1 MADKPNGVPAKDL
14 RTVPAHCRFL
24 SFVLIV
30 ATVVF
35 GCLVFTS
42 VTPPKFWE
50 HLVPW
55 RRFFGVGI
63 LANVVW
69 FYSLGLIYAKDRR
82 QFKVRRFNGIVTL
95 ICLLITFGLGWWMRP
110 IAGIQSDINLVDVIV
125 DSAFYLSVLLN
136 AGWFFYLFAP
146 LVREQILNAILF
158 MVLFVWGCVL
168 YYCFPV
174 DDSALSR
181 DKVERQ
187 IEAPNRT
194 VAAFFPS
201 RGGFETVAAREK
213 EAKAKEDA
221 RKKAEDDAAAK
232 DNNNDKSDQKN
243 VPKKKPSTDDANGLR
258 LHYFLFHTS
267 VLFYVALITFS
278 IFGRGIVNG
287 VRKWLT
293 SWKRLNVFWGRSD
306 AGLLLARSIVT
317 TTDGDEVFFMLQQ
330 KSGDGDEWR
339 TLTRDID
346 DMKGMWS
353 FTYDSNAVET
363 DVSKDKL
370 SQAKGRR
377 HFFMDESGHVNVSM
391 ADRIVKILRKH
402 RPRPGIRG
410 FWDAFCAGMFVRW
423 FVDSKRWWRYNGGEE
438 FPGVK
443 GTFCERLSHHV
454 KVVSGHPRFLRKL
467 FREGTKYRNLRAKW
481 FGPRRGLWGR
491 YLHHLEKWRRHP
503 RHLWK
508 LLWMDTDRKSKC
520 RHRVDAWAKPF
531 LYVRIEASADELVF
545 QRWAANV
552 RDVVMP
558 VLVRESQLIAK
569 DFIGNYPLLVMPGV
583 KVDCARCLVSEG
595 EFNVLLIGF
604 GAGGQDILSEIMC
617 NGQFVQSYS
626 NGKPVQVRLH
636 VDIVEQDNK
645 VIEEYCIRHP
655 LATRHPRFSAHGQDE
670 CFDVNFVPPDK
681 KSKDNSSDNDKV
693 RVEDKTFD
701 DWFRRRLECKDGE
714 GNTIKRNPY
723 NRIIVCLKGDNKT
736 LGIANKIVEFARRQG
751 VEIGPNVVFAR
762 VKDPARNRYLPQGR
776 ICSCFARSQ
785 QPDPASN
792 ITFFGDLKDIYAFD
806 RINVETVDTMAKVLN
821 SRYGDYGHKLAD
833 VAKREAQWCEASFF
847 DQLSSRA
854 AAEGQRNIL
863 LLLGLVYCRAGQSNS
878 IAQLPSEI
886 KDVLNDENS
895 SVLRTLAIN
904 EHMRWNA
911 FHVMMGYRQWKVL
924 ARDRK
929 GMDPDARKD
938 LPEPRPEKIRANQL
952 ATIGKHA
959 DMVPF
964 DTLPE
969 VAMLLEEWN
978 TGHAPPQ
985 SERWRFEGLRADS
998 PQAWDITFCQIVDK
1012 VAEAAGLSFVSIVR
1026 CRREA

>member
-1 MADKPNGVPAKDL
+1 MADKPKEVPAKDL

-42 VTPPKFWE
+42 ITPPKFWG

-82 QFKVRRFNGIVTL
+82 QFKARRFNGIVTV

-110 IAGIQSDINLVDVIV
+110 VAGIQSNITLVDVIV

-136 AGWFFYLFAP
+136 AGWFFYLLAP
-146 LVREQILNAILF
+146 LVRAQILNAILF

-174 DDSALSR
+174 DDSVLSR

-201 RGGFETVAAREK
+201 RGGFETVA
-213 EAKAKEDA
+213 
-221 RKKAEDDAAAK
+221 K
-232 DNNNDKSDQKN
+232 DNNNDKSNQKN
-243 VPKKKPSTDDANGLR
+243 TPRDKPAKDDANGLR
-258 LHYFLFHTS
+258 LHYFVFHTF

-293 SWKRLNVFWGRSD
+293 SWMRLNVFWGRSD

-391 ADRIVKILRKH
+391 ADRIVNLLRDN
-402 RPRPGIRG
+402 RPTPGISG
-410 FWDAFCAGMFVRW
+410 LWKALCAGMIVRW
-423 FVDSKRWWRYNGGEE
+423 WKDCYVRTWKDCREWWKYNPSKSFRHKQDFLEWCKYCKDRWG
-438 FPGVK
+438 
-443 GTFCERLSHHV
+443 
-454 KVVSGHPRFLRKL
+454 KL
-467 FREGTKYRNLRAKW
+467 KW
-481 FGPRRGLWGR
+481 
-491 YLHHLEKWRRHP
+491 
-503 RHLWK
+503 
-508 LLWMDTDRKSKC
+508 D
-520 RHRVDAWAKPF
+520 KPF
-531 LYVRIEASADELVF
+531 LYVRIEAPSDELTY
-545 QRWAANV
+545 QTWAANV
-552 RDVVMP
+552 REFVTP
-558 VLVRESQLIAK
+558 VLVRESQLVAK
-569 DFIGNYPLLVMPGV
+569 DFIKKYPLLNIPRVAE
-583 KVDCARCLVSEG
+583 KIDTTTALVDVEKI
-595 EFNVLLIGF
+595 NILLIGL
-604 GAGGQDILSEIMC
+604 GSTGQDILNEIIC
-617 NGQFVQSYS
+617 NGQFVRSYKKNGQSV
-626 NGKPVQVRLH
+626 PVHLH
-636 VDIVEQDNK
+636 VDVVEQDEK

-655 LATRHPRFSAHGQDE
+655 LATRHPKFSAIELGNGQGGCRRVGGEDRDGGDPRY
-670 CFDVNFVPPDK
+670 DVVFVDGTDNGIDK
-681 KSKDNSSDNDKV
+681 NEDKIAAGEHENKNITSKNEDKIIAGGNEDKCNKEVIDGGSV

-701 DWFRRRLECKDGE
+701 DWFRKRLDLAGKKC
-714 GNTIKRNPY
+714 PY
-723 NRIIVCLKGDNKT
+723 DRIIVCLKGDDKT
-736 LGIANKIVEFARRQG
+736 LGIGRKIVEFSRRYG
-751 VEIGPNVVFAR
+751 VVIGSGVVFAH
-762 VKDPARNRYLPQGR
+762 VKDPSRNRYLPHGKIYSIFSKKNEEQDAG
-776 ICSCFARSQ
+776 
-785 QPDPASN
+785 
-792 ITFFGDLKDIYAFD
+792 ITLFGDLDKIYSFE
-806 RINVETVDTMAKVLN
+806 RIDVETVDEMAKVIN
-821 SRYGDYGHKLAD
+821 SRYNKSKDGRGFRRDLKDKAM
-833 VAKREAQWCEASFF
+833 RELEWENNASFF

-854 AAEGQRNIL
+854 AAEGQRNL
-863 LLLGLVYCRAGQSNS
+863 LLLRGLDYRENVKSAT
-878 IAQLPSEI
+878 
-886 KDVLNDENS
+886 DDEVVPPEVVDAPLTDDSFNKEQ
-895 SVLRTLAIN
+895 SVLKTLAIN
-904 EHMRWNA
+904 EHLRWNA
-911 FHVMMGYRQWKVL
+911 FHIMMGYRQWKVL

-998 PQAWDITFCQIVDK
+998 PQAWDIAFCQIIGK
-1012 VAEAAGLSFVSIVR
+1012 VAAEAGQEIVR
-1026 CRREA
+1026 CRREV

>member
-1 MADKPNGVPAKDL
+1 MTDKPKEGSSKDL
-14 RTVPAHCRFL
+14 WTVPAHCRFL

-30 ATVVF
+30 ATLVF
-35 GCLVFTS
+35 GCLIFTS
-42 VTPPKFWE
+42 ITPPEFWGY
-50 HLVPW
+50 LVPW
-55 RRFFGVGI
+55 RRFFLVFI

-69 FYSLGLIYAKDRR
+69 FYSLGLIYAKDKR
-82 QFKVRRFNGIVTL
+82 QFKARRFNGIVTL
-95 ICLLITFGLGWWMRP
+95 ICLLIMFGLGWCMNP
-110 IAGIQSDINLVDVIV
+110 VALADDSLSAAPGIQPHINLMDVIV

-136 AGWFFYLFAP
+136 AGWFFYLLAP

-174 DDSALSR
+174 DDSVLSR

-201 RGGFETVAAREK
+201 RGGFETVA
-213 EAKAKEDA
+213 
-221 RKKAEDDAAAK
+221 K
-232 DNNNDKSDQKN
+232 DNNNEKTDQRSA
-243 VPKKKPSTDDANGLR
+243 PKEMPAKDDANGLR

-293 SWKRLNVFWGRSD
+293 FWKRLNVFWGRSD

-317 TTDGDEVFFMLQQ
+317 TTDSDEVFFMLQQ

-346 DMKGMWS
+346 DMDGMWS

-391 ADRIVKILRKH
+391 ADRIVKILRNQ
-402 RPRPGIRG
+402 RPRLGING
-410 FWDAFCAGMFVRW
+410 FWNAFRAGMFVRW
-423 FVDSKRWWRYNGGEE
+423 FVDSKRWWRYNDGEE
-438 FPGVK
+438 FPKVK
-443 GTFCERLSHHV
+443 GTFCRRLLHHV
-454 KVVSGHPRFLRKL
+454 KVVSRHPRFLWKL
-467 FREGTKYRNLRAKW
+467 FRDRGKYGNLRAKW
-481 FGPRRGLWGR
+481 FGARRGLWGR
-491 YLHHLEKWRRHP
+491 YLHHFEIWYRHP
-503 RHLWK
+503 KYLWR

-520 RHRVDAWAKPF
+520 RQRVDAWAKPF

-545 QRWAANV
+545 QSWAVNV
-552 RDVVMP
+552 RDVVTP

-569 DFIGNYPLLVMPGV
+569 DFINKYPLLEMPGI
-583 KVDCARCLVSEG
+583 KVDNAKCLVSEG
-595 EFNVLLIGF
+595 DFNILLIGF
-604 GAGGQDILSEIMC
+604 GSVGQDVLTEIVC
-617 NGQFVQSYS
+617 NGQFVQSYAA
-626 NGKPVQVRLH
+626 GKPVQVRLH

-655 LATRHPRFSAHGQDE
+655 LATRHPRFSAQDQDE
-670 CFDVNFVPPDK
+670 CFDVNFVLPDK
-681 KSKDNSSDNDKV
+681 TSEDNSSVNDKV

-701 DWFRRRLECKDGE
+701 DWFRSRLEYKDKE

-723 NRIIVCLKGDNKT
+723 NRIIVCLKGDDKT

-751 VEIGPNVVFAR
+751 VEIGANVVFAR

-776 ICSCFARSQ
+776 ICSCHTRSH
-785 QPDPASN
+785 QPDPVSN
-792 ITFFGDLKDIYAFD
+792 ITLFGDLKDIYAFC

-821 SRYGDYGHKLAD
+821 SRYGDCGNKLAD
-833 VAKREAQWCEASFF
+833 VAKREAKWCDASFF

-863 LLLGLVYCRAGQSNS
+863 MLLGLAYCRLGESKS
-878 IAQLPSEI
+878 IAKLPGEI
-886 KDVLNDENS
+886 KDMLNDENS

-904 EHMRWNA
+904 EHLRWNA
-911 FHVMMGYRQWKVL
+911 FHIMMGYRPWKV
-924 ARDRK
+924 RVCDRK
-929 GMDPDARKD
+929 GMEPDARKD
-938 LPEPRPEKIRANQL
+938 LPEPKPGKIRANQL

-959 DMVPF
+959 DIVPF

-969 VAMLLEEWN
+969 IDMLLEEWN

-985 SERWRFEGLRADS
+985 SERWKFEGLRAGS
-998 PQAWDITFCQIVDK
+998 SQAWDIGFCQIVDE
-1012 VAEAAGLSFVSIVR
+1012 VAEAAGLSIVR
-1026 CRREA
+1026 RRPKA